1 MCEKKTIHSISNNL
15 YYWYPSVCPTNQTNK
30 QPSIHPFYRSSV
42 HLILANLNLNT
53 NESWSSSHASMVG
66 SLTVDCRSNP
76 IQSVT
81 FLHQIISLTLYK
93 KRIIKREMRIRRNK
107 RININ
112 FNSIVLTMIIPIFIF
127 YGHANFIMISDQ
139 TCFRIGC
146 ANSRFMWFPF
156 RWNALCFIRFRCK
169 SLWDSSIFIYVNLT
183 CISSRLNPLT
193 N

>member
-1 MCEKKTIHSISNNL
+1 MWKKQFIQFRIIFIIDIR
-15 YYWYPSVCPTNQTNK
+15 PSVQLTKQINK
-30 QPSIHPFYRSSV
+30 QSTIHPFYRSSV

-93 KRIIKREMRIRRNK
+93 KRIIKREMGIRRNK

-112 FNSIVLTMIIPIFIF
+112 FNSIVLTMIVPIFIF
-127 YGHANFIMISDQ
+127 LWPRKFHYDFWSNLFSNWVCELPLHVIS
-139 TCFRIGC
+139 FPLE
-146 ANSRFMWFPF
+146 RFVFHS
-156 RWNALCFIRFRCK
+156 I
-169 SLWDSSIFIYVNLT
+169 SL
-183 CISSRLNPLT
+183 
-193 N
+193 